1 MKKFILALVT
11 LFTLTVSANAM
22 SYEQARQQA
31 LFLTDKMAYE
41 LNLTDEQYEAAYEIN
56 LDYLMSINDYSDLYG
71 VYWTQ
76 RNLDLSYILLDWQYR
91 TYCAANYFYRPLYYN
106 DGYWRFRVY
115 ARYPH
120 RDYFYFGRPG
130 FYAVYRGGHSWRIN
144 GGQSWYRG
152 RDFGCRDS
160 HRYIGMRDHFN
171 QGNYGRGFS
180 SRNFDNYGNE
190 NRVFG
195 GNRNSRIYGNDM
207 PGNSSFG
214 GYDNYDSRSNRSFDN
229 NTRTRIFGGSAAS
242 ESRGNGAFNN
252 RQSSTRSTVP
262 AIPTRPFGADRGS
275 SIQEPTH
282 VFDRPSTGHTFGGSA
297 PSRSFND
304 NAPTRSFGGSAPSP
318 SFGGGNAPTRS
329 FGGGSTTQGSHGVFG
344 GRR

>member
-56 LDYLMSINDYSDLYG
+56 LDYLMSVNDYSDLYG

-207 PGNSSFG
+207 RGNRSFG

-252 RQSSTRSTVP
+252 RQSSTRSTLP
-262 AIPTRPFGADRGS
+262 AIPTRPFGADRGKFY
-275 SIQEPTH
+275 PGTNPR
-282 VFDRPSTGHTFGGSA
+282 FRPSKHRTHLWRQRTEPF
-297 PSRSFND
+297 F
-304 NAPTRSFGGSAPSP
+304 
-318 SFGGGNAPTRS
+318 
-329 FGGGSTTQGSHGVFG
+329 Q
-344 GRR
+344 